1 MKQARN
7 TALLALLAAGTA
19 SLAGVAQG
27 ADLDGKILFKQ
38 KCAMCHDA
46 AGMGTGLL
54 SRRVDPK
61 VAELEKREDLSAAFV
76 VSAARVGIL
85 NMPNIT
91 RGDVSDPQLQAIAL
105 YLSRGKP

>member
-1 MKQARN
+1 MNGFKHRG
-7 TALLALLAAGTA
+7 LALLAAALTGLVGTA
-19 SLAGVAQG
+19 AA
-27 ADLDGKILFKQ
+27 ADLDGKTLFKQ
-38 KCAMCHDA
+38 KCAMCHDG

-54 SRRVDPK
+54 GRRMDPK

-76 VSAARVGIL
+76 TAAARSGIL

-91 RGDVSDPQLQAIAL
+91 RGDVSDPEMQAIAL